1 MDRNIAERFRAR
13 SRCEITLIYRTVY
26 GDSAIKEKEK
36 EKEEKKETAE
46 LESGSAGQQDR
57 RPAGGK
63 IFRRAAPDTP
73 LRLRL

>member
-1 MDRNIAERFRAR
+1 M
-13 SRCEITLIYRTVY
+13 Y

-73 LRLRL
+73 LRLRLWLAPKRQCISRTSA